1 MGMLVWPRL
10 PSATA
15 RHGVTRVLRA
25 PIAIA
30 AVMGAVVHDEGVI
43 ANIGARHVVD
53 CVVYVVN
60 WLSAQ
65 VKVDYASAIILRL
78 IGYGGYHASG
88 RQGLDRA
95 AKAAKEGGAKQQY

>member
-30 AVMGAVVHDEGVI
+30 AVMGAVVHDEGVV
-43 ANIGARHVVD
+43 ANVGARHVID
-53 CVVYVVN
+53 CVVNVVDG
-60 WLSAQ
+60 LSA
-65 VKVDYASAIILRL
+65 
-78 IGYGGYHASG
+78 
-88 RQGLDRA
+88 
-95 AKAAKEGGAKQQY
+95 